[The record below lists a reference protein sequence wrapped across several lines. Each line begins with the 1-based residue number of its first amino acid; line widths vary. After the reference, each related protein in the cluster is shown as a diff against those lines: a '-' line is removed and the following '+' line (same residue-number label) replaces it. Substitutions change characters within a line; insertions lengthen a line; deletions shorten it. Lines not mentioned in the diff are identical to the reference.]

1 VAVPPGQRQ
10 QGVLLEGRV
19 LVDCQALGE
28 DTVEAL
34 RRGGLRPLG
43 NDQESPS
50 GMRLAGVEDSPF
62 IF

>member
-1 VAVPPGQRQ
+1 
-10 QGVLLEGRV
+10 VLLEGRV

-34 RRGGLRPLG
+34 RRGGLRSLDD
-43 NDQESPS
+43 DQESPS
-50 GMRLAGVEDSPF
+50 GMRLAGVEDSPV